1 MEILKLMECYQK
13 TCESS
18 ELFKRLE
25 KFSSTE
31 IADAAG
37 KSAVM
42 SSRIQLNGRRKKL
55 IGQAYTVKV
64 PLLESQMTL
73 DAISRASQGDVLVID
88 TSHNYMAA
96 VWGDIKTIRAIT
108 SGIAGVV
115 IDGLVRDVRQIR
127 TLPLPVFSAGNI
139 PCASGHAG
147 GGVCGQE
154 IMCGD
159 IMVRTGDVVFGDDDG
174 VVVIQREALASV
186 IEKAEAKK
194 KLDEERIEEILK
206 RIF

>member
-1 MEILKLMECYQK
+1 MDWCGMLDKLEHCHCQ
-13 TCESS
+13 
-18 ELFKRLE
+18 
-25 KFSSTE
+25 FS
-31 IADAAG
+31 
-37 KSAVM
+37 
-42 SSRIQLNGRRKKL
+42 
-55 IGQAYTVKV
+55 
-64 PLLESQMTL
+64 LLE
-73 DAISRASQGDVLVID
+73 
-88 TSHNYMAA
+88 
-96 VWGDIKTIRAIT
+96 
-108 SGIAGVV
+108 
-115 IDGLVRDVRQIR
+115 
-127 TLPLPVFSAGNI
+127 NI

-159 IMVRTGDVVFGDDDG
+159 VMVRTGDVVFGDDDG